1 MLIADI
7 KNLPKIGEIVAMEN
21 SVHGELESLKAVAY
35 MNDDEDRDTIHVLFA
50 SEDPKDNIHEEDGI
64 RYYSIMAYAHI

>member
-7 KNLPKIGEIVAMEN
+7 KTLPKIGEIVVMEN
-21 SVHGELESLKAVAY
+21 AIHGEIESLKAVAY
-35 MNDDEDRDTIHVLFA
+35 MNDDEDKSTIHVLFA

-64 RYYSIMAYAHI
+64 RYYCIMAYAQI